1 MSDVQTRL
9 GARVRDFRAKRG
21 WTQESLGERAGL
33 SYKFVG
39 EIERGVGNPTV
50 DSVAQLAQAFGIDVS
65 ELFRRDTPE
74 MTYTPLSPDD
84 FAVVREAR
92 QTLIS
97 LEDVMKRLDAS
108 ARPAKTRKKRSR

>member
-1 MSDVQTRL
+1 
-9 GARVRDFRAKRG
+9 
-21 WTQESLGERAGL
+21 
-33 SYKFVG
+33 VG

-50 DSVAQLAQAFGIDVS
+50 DSVVQLAQAFGIDVA
-65 ELFRRDTPE
+65 ELFRRDAPE
-74 MTYTPLSPDD
+74 LTYTPLSPDD

-108 ARPAKTRKKRSR
+108 AKPVRSKKRRAR